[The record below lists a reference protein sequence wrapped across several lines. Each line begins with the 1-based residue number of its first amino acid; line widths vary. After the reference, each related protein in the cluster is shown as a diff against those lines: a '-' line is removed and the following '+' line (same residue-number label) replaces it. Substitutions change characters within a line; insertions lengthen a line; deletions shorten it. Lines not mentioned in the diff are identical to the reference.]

1 MTLRRQLFVGI
12 SVIFLVIFIGIAALG
27 VSGTRAYLEEQ
38 LGSHAQ
44 DSASS
49 LVHSL
54 SQSLA
59 EGDRVLAETQ
69 LATLFDRGYFQRML
83 VLSVDGAVLID
94 LNLPEKIE
102 GVPLWFS
109 SALVLEAPPGEA
121 FLSSGWR
128 QLGKVVVVSQ
138 PTYAYQHLWKKSMET
153 LVWMLLVY
161 GLALWLTHVVLR
173 WILNPL
179 SEIERSAKEIQ
190 QRRFA
195 QITIK
200 PKALEL
206 ARVVLAMNNMSRKIS
221 EFLDIE
227 IRKAEQFRREA
238 YQDDLTGLDNR
249 RSFDLRLAQALS
261 GEIQFSEAALI
272 GVEVNNLKSFNTE
285 ASYSQGDKFLKAI
298 AESAKTVLGEDAPI
312 LCRIGGAAF
321 GFVLFDRDLV
331 TLTDLG
337 RRLRDQIDQTCSVG
351 DGQIDFSFS
360 MGMVNFHQ
368 GESRARLLSRLDL
381 AIESARQSGHNTL
394 QYVVDLETSES
405 SLGSL
410 AWRDLIR
417 NALAENR
424 WTLLAQ
430 PVVSLSSGQLMQQ
443 EVMTRLVGS
452 DGHLVPASVFLPMA
466 MRHKLMPDI
475 DKALLSLVFARMEQ
489 RQETEKI
496 NLAVN
501 LSNQSLENRDFMHW
515 LAARLERLDRRGFTL
530 AFELTEYGC
539 SLDLDASRRFAEMLR
554 DHQVGFGID
563 HFGLAP
569 GSLQLLRDLPP
580 DYVKLNAG
588 LITEAPGSEASRA
601 LVRSIVSLA
610 SSLDVEVIAQGVESA
625 TQVELLLSD
634 AVKGGQGYHFGAP
647 TAERI

>member
-1 MTLRRQLFVGI
+1 MTLRRQLFLGI
-12 SVIFLVIFIGIAALG
+12 SLICLMIFIGMAVLG
-27 VSGTRAYLEEQ
+27 ISGTRAYLEEQ

-44 DSASS
+44 DAASS
-49 LVHSL
+49 LVHPL
-54 SQSLA
+54 SQSL
-59 EGDRVLAETQ
+59 GSSDDVLAETQ
-69 LATLFDRGYFQRML
+69 IATLFDRGYFQRIA
-83 VLSVDGAVLID
+83 VFSADGTLRID
-94 LNLPEKIE
+94 RQLPAKID

-109 SALVLEAPPGEA
+109 QAVTLHAPPGESFISA
-121 FLSSGWR
+121 GWR
-128 QLGKVVVVSQ
+128 QLGKVVVISQ
-138 PTYAYQHLWKKSMET
+138 PTYAYQYLWSSALEISG
-153 LVWMLLVY
+153 WMLAAYL
-161 GLALWLTHVVLR
+161 LAIWLTHLVLG

-179 SEIERSAKEIQ
+179 SAIERSAIEIQ
-190 QRRFA
+190 QRRFE
-195 QITIK
+195 QISIK

-227 IRKAEQFRREA
+227 TRKAEKFRREA

-249 RSFDLRLAQALS
+249 RSFDLRLAQVLN
-261 GEIQFSEAALI
+261 GEMQYSEAALI

-285 ASYSQGDKFLKAI
+285 ASYSHGDRFLKAI
-298 AESAKTVLGEDAPI
+298 ADSAKQVLGEDAAI

-321 GFVLFDRDLV
+321 GFVLLDRDLL

-337 RRLRDQIDQTCSVG
+337 RRLRDQIDQTCAIG
-351 DGQIDFSFS
+351 GGQIDFSFS

-417 NALAENR
+417 NALTENR

-430 PVVSLSSGQLMQQ
+430 PVVSLSSGQVMQQ

-475 DKALLSLVFARMEQ
+475 DQALLSLVFARMEQ
-489 RQETEKI
+489 RQETVPI

-501 LSNQSLENRDFMHW
+501 LSNQSLENRDFMNW
-515 LAARLERLDRRGFTL
+515 LAARLDRLNRRGFSL

-539 SLDLDASRRFAEMLR
+539 SLDLEASRRFAAMLR
-554 DHQVGFGID
+554 SRNVGFGID

-588 LITEAPGSEASRA
+588 LISEAPGNDSAHA

-610 SSLDVEVIAQGVESA
+610 SSLDVEVIAQGVENAS
-625 TQVELLLSD
+625 QVELLFSD
-634 AVKGGQGYHFGAP
+634 VVQGGQGYYFGAP